1 MMLSQFEDMLDRLGP
16 AVGRW
21 PSGAIEPALDLMQA
35 SPKAQDAFIRAT
47 ALDMGWGPDG
57 PVDLPS
63 L

>member
-21 PSGAIEPALDLMQA
+21 PTGAIEPALDLMQA

-47 ALDMGWGPDG
+47 ALEVGRAPDG
-57 PVDLPS
+57 AVDMSS

>member
-1 MMLSQFEDMLDRLGP
+1 MLSQFEDMLDRLGP

-21 PSGAIEPALDLMQA
+21 PTGAIEPALDLMQA

-47 ALDMGWGPDG
+47 ALETRWTPDG
-57 PVDLPS
+57 PIDLSS

>member
-1 MMLSQFEDMLDRLGP
+1 MLSQFEDMLDRLGP

-21 PSGAIEPALDLMQA
+21 PTGAIEPALDLMQA

-47 ALDMGWGPDG
+47 ALEVGRAPDG
-57 PVDLPS
+57 AVDMSS